1 MAVHTPVRQLA
12 GVSVL
17 ILTIAILAATADAPP
32 AGAELH
38 HPTGAFAPF
47 ADCPLENPVVLDCLA
62 GITTNGELK
71 LGDRTVPFTRTSV
84 SLQGGVTEAPETD
97 VLIYVGPE
105 DGNVTSKTPIPVP
118 GGLSGAPLPNL
129 PPTSPQSFESGPR
142 GGEELTATMEV
153 AEPPSAIELSIQ
165 SLISGAGTAVQ
176 MPVKIRLN
184 NPLLGEHC
192 YIGSA
197 SNPIV
202 LQLTTG
208 ETQPPPPNT
217 PIKGHAGELK
227 ILDGDFLTLA
237 DNSLVSNSFAV
248 PAASGCGSSTS
259 LLDQT
264 VDAQL
269 GLPAAAGHSTL
280 ILNGNLDLATVAVVR
295 ESE

>member
-1 MAVHTPVRQLA
+1 M
-12 GVSVL
+12 
-17 ILTIAILAATADAPP
+17 
-32 AGAELH
+32 
-38 HPTGAFAPF
+38 
-47 ADCPLENPVVLDCLA
+47 
-62 GITTNGELK
+62 
-71 LGDRTVPFTRTSV
+71 
-84 SLQGGVTEAPETD
+84 
-97 VLIYVGPE
+97 YVGPE

-118 GGLSGAPLPNL
+118 GGLSGAPSPNL
-129 PPTSPQSFESGPR
+129 PPTPPQSFESVPR

-165 SLISGAGTAVQ
+165 SLISGTGTAIQ
-176 MPVKIRLN
+176 MPVKIKLN

-192 YIGSA
+192 FIGSA

-208 ETQPPPPNT
+208 ETQPPPPNRA
-217 PIKGHAGELK
+217 IKGHVGELK

-259 LLDQT
+259 MLDQT
-264 VDAQL
+264 VDAEL

-280 ILNGNLDLATVAVVR
+280 ILNGDLDLATVAVVR